1 MPVPYRT
8 IRPRPPRADPVAP
21 PTAESRLAN
30 RVAFMGLLVAAL
42 GLIAAIAQ
50 GVFAYLAAVDTPYR
64 TLVYEQQIKQT
75 IDAIDYME
83 SAMSDVD
90 RWSSSRDQNRRD
102 PMTVPK
108 EMRTTMRRFAE
119 IPGTVWLLKPNARDE
134 LANAA
139 LEFNNYVSLCEM
151 PAYVNKQPKP
161 PQCHAMYASIGRS
174 LEASKNRL
182 LDYGNIRSRV
192 SN

>member
-1 MPVPYRT
+1 M
-8 IRPRPPRADPVAP
+8 P
-21 PTAESRLAN
+21 PTTESRWTN
-30 RVAFMGLLVAAL
+30 RVAFMGLLVAAI

-64 TLVYEQQIKQT
+64 TLVYEQQVKQT

-119 IPGTVWLLKPNARDE
+119 IPGTVWLLKPNARQE
-134 LANAA
+134 LADAA
-139 LEFNNYVSLCEM
+139 LKFNTYVSLCEM

-161 PQCHAMYASIGRS
+161 TQCHEMYATIGRA
-174 LEASKNRL
+174 LEASKTRL
-182 LDYGNIRSRV
+182 LDYGNIKSRV
-192 SN
+192 EN